1 VATEALEAAVST
13 AAALFEPTKG
23 DRPTDA
29 AVVIEPNRGGA
40 DRRHHAVPAAQVV
53 RPTPAARPQE
63 VSFAIGIASSSS
75 PKGIA
80 VLKGPKTS
88 SRQIR
93 MSLQASR
100 NIVGARKNY
109 DRMGIHPIAY
119 E

>member
-1 VATEALEAAVST
+1 MVAPIAAT
-13 AAALFEPTKG
+13 MRCP
-23 DRPTDA
+23 
-29 AVVIEPNRGGA
+29 
-40 DRRHHAVPAAQVV
+40 RRKSFVQ
-53 RPTPAARPQE
+53 TPAARPQE
-63 VSFAIGIASSSS
+63 VSFVIGIASSSS